1 MKSARRA
8 SSSGK
13 GVNPVRALDRG
24 LAILGCLQERR
35 GATLHE
41 LHSILD
47 LPKPTIFR
55 LLHTLEDRGFVW
67 RGMGDQQYHASYLLK
82 LLSERLA
89 PPDRLVEVA
98 GPVLDWLV
106 GRIHWPS
113 DLSIRN
119 GSFMQLHE
127 TSRLHSYF
135 LLHRLQIGFRIN
147 MALSAP
153 GRAYLAFC
161 PEKER
166 QAILGLLR
174 RRRDAGYARIGGQE
188 AMARILEETRR
199 RGYSIRDP
207 HWGGHFSE
215 DRSSYDDG
223 LMAIAVPIMSD
234 GRILGCLNIV
244 WIRRLFKPLDIAKQ
258 HLGDL
263 KQAASLIATRYSAP
277 ISVRS

>member
-1 MKSARRA
+1 M
-8 SSSGK
+8 
-13 GVNPVRALDRG
+13 
-24 LAILGCLQERR
+24 
-35 GATLHE
+35 
-41 LHSILD
+41 
-47 LPKPTIFR
+47 
-55 LLHTLEDRGFVW
+55 
-67 RGMGDQQYHASYLLK
+67 
-82 LLSERLA
+82 A

-166 QAILGLLR
+166 RTILRLLR
-174 RRRDAGYARIGGQE
+174 STRDVGYAVIGGQPS
-188 AMARILEETRR
+188 MIRILEETRR

-215 DRSSYDDG
+215 NKSRYDDG
-223 LMAIAVPIMSD
+223 LMAIAVPIMLGD
-234 GRILGCLNIV
+234 QVLGCLNIV
-244 WIRRLFKPLDIAKQ
+244 WIRRLFKPLDIAKR
-258 HLGDL
+258 HLSDL
-263 KQAASLIATRYSAP
+263 NQAAALIASRYAAP
-277 ISVRS
+277 ISMHV